1 MLWTLLIVSMPTEST
16 TARMRA
22 WRALKAC
29 GAAVL
34 RDGVYLVPATA
45 STQASLA
52 SVGEDVLAH
61 GGLAYQLALDSVAP
75 YDFEPLFDRSTEFAT
90 WMLDVQACGAQLKP
104 DNALECVKAVRKLRK
119 SFGQL
124 CAIDF
129 FAGEAQK
136 QAAEALVELEAKVHQ
151 ALSPNE
157 PVAAP
162 AQAIPMLDRAEYL
175 GRTWAT
181 RSRPWAD
188 RLACAWLVKRHI
200 DSGAKI
206 LWLNSPEECPADA
219 LGFDFDGARFSHVGA
234 KVSFEVLLA
243 SFAWNSPAWQRL
255 GALVHYLDVGG
266 IEPPEAAGI
275 ERVLAGLCTAFSD
288 DDQLLTA
295 ASAVFDGL
303 LASFEKETKV

>member
-1 MLWTLLIVSMPTEST
+1 MLWTLLIVSMPTENT

-34 RDGVYLVPATA
+34 RDGVYLVPASA

-52 SVGEDVLAH
+52 SIGEDVLAH
-61 GGLAYQLALDSVAP
+61 GGLAYQLPLESVAP
-75 YDFEPLFDRSTEFAT
+75 YDFEPLFDRSAEFAA
-90 WMLDVQACGAQLKP
+90 WMLDVQACGTQLKP
-104 DNALECVKAVRKLRK
+104 ENALECVKTARKLRK
-119 SFGQL
+119 AFTQL

-129 FAGEAQK
+129 FAGEAQR
-136 QAAEALVELEAKVHQ
+136 QASEALIELEAKVHQ

-157 PVAAP
+157 PMAAP
-162 AQAIPMLDRAEYL
+162 AQAIPRLESAEYL

-188 RLACAWLVKRHI
+188 RLACAWFITRHL
-200 DSGAKI
+200 DTGAKI
-206 LWLNSPEECPADA
+206 VWLSSPEECPADA
-219 LGFDFDGARFSHVGA
+219 LGFDFDGARISHVGA

-243 SFAWNSPAWQRL
+243 SFASDSPAWQRL

-266 IEPPEAAGI
+266 IEPAEAVGI
-275 ERVLAGLCTAFSD
+275 ERVLRGMCAAITD
-288 DDQLLTA
+288 DDQLLAA
-295 ASAVFDGL
+295 ASAVFEGL
-303 LASFEKETKV
+303 LASYEKEAKA

>member
-1 MLWTLLIVSMPTEST
+1 MLWNLLIVSMPTENT

-22 WRALKAC
+22 WRALKAS

-34 RDGVYLVPATA
+34 RDGVYLVPATS

-61 GGLAYQLALDSVAP
+61 GGSAYQLALESVAP
-75 YDFEPLFDRSTEFAT
+75 YDFEPLFDRRAEFAA
-90 WMLDVQACGAQLKP
+90 WMQDVQACGAQLKP
-104 DNALECVKAVRKLRK
+104 DNASESVKAARKLRK
-119 SFGQL
+119 AFTQL

-136 QAAEALVELEAKVHQ
+136 QANEALVELEAQVHQ

-157 PVAAP
+157 PMAAP
-162 AQAIPMLDRAEYL
+162 AQAIPRLVRSEYL

-188 RLACAWLVKRHI
+188 RLACAWLIKRHI
-200 DSGAKI
+200 DANATL
-206 LWLNSPEECPADA
+206 LWLSSPEECPADA

-243 SFAWNSPAWQRL
+243 SFAWDSPSWQRL

-275 ERVLAGLCTAFSD
+275 ERVLAGLCTAFAN
-288 DDQLLTA
+288 DDQLLMA

-303 LASFEKETKV
+303 LASFEKEAKV